1 MGPVLVDNSLY
12 RNLYNFFSGLLP
24 EGWDWLAYTLVG
36 LTMAFILANGILA
49 AAALITYAE
58 RRVVGRFQS
67 RLGPNRVGPFGLLQ
81 PIADV
86 VKLLLK
92 EDVIPRQA
100 DRLLFNLAPIVVV
113 APVFLLLA
121 VIPFGKNSFLAD
133 VNIGILF
140 VIAVTT
146 VSMIGFFLAGWGSGN
161 RYAML
166 GAMRAIA
173 QLVSYEVPMV
183 LSIVGVLLLTGSLSL
198 VRIVEA
204 QSLPFILL
212 QPLGFFIFLA
222 ASSAELNRP
231 PFDLLEAESEIVAG
245 YHIEYSGMKWGLF
258 QLAEFA
264 APVAASAIITTL
276 FLRGWENP
284 FVPMGWPQVFPSHL
298 WFIAKTFF
306 VLFLFIWLKATLP
319 RLRIDQVLG
328 FAWKILFPLAI
339 VNLLVTAVEV
349 QVWPEPTTGQL
360 WAMAAINFAVAG
372 AAVTVFGVFMERQR
386 RKPTTSVTLVR
397 IAAEVR

>member
-92 EDVIPRQA
+92 EDVVPRQA

>member
-1 MGPVLVDNSLY
+1 
-12 RNLYNFFSGLLP
+12 
-24 EGWDWLAYTLVG
+24 
-36 LTMAFILANGILA
+36 
-49 AAALITYAE
+49 
-58 RRVVGRFQS
+58 
-67 RLGPNRVGPFGLLQ
+67 
-81 PIADV
+81 
-86 VKLLLK
+86 
-92 EDVIPRQA
+92 
-100 DRLLFNLAPIVVV
+100 
-113 APVFLLLA
+113 
-121 VIPFGKNSFLAD
+121 
-133 VNIGILF
+133 
-140 VIAVTT
+140 
-146 VSMIGFFLAGWGSGN
+146 
-161 RYAML
+161 
-166 GAMRAIA
+166 
-173 QLVSYEVPMV
+173 
-183 LSIVGVLLLTGSLSL
+183 
-198 VRIVEA
+198 
-204 QSLPFILL
+204 
-212 QPLGFFIFLA
+212 
-222 ASSAELNRP
+222 

-372 AAVTVFGVFMERQR
+372 AAVAVFGVFMERQR
-386 RKPTTSVTLVR
+386 RKPTTTVTLVR

>member
-1 MGPVLVDNSLY
+1 
-12 RNLYNFFSGLLP
+12 
-24 EGWDWLAYTLVG
+24 
-36 LTMAFILANGILA
+36 MAFILANGILA

-183 LSIVGVLLLTGSLSL
+183 LSIVGGLLLTGSLSL

-212 QPLGFFIFLA
+212 QPL
-222 ASSAELNRP
+222 
-231 PFDLLEAESEIVAG
+231 
-245 YHIEYSGMKWGLF
+245 
-258 QLAEFA
+258 
-264 APVAASAIITTL
+264 
-276 FLRGWENP
+276 
-284 FVPMGWPQVFPSHL
+284 
-298 WFIAKTFF
+298 
-306 VLFLFIWLKATLP
+306 
-319 RLRIDQVLG
+319 
-328 FAWKILFPLAI
+328 
-339 VNLLVTAVEV
+339 
-349 QVWPEPTTGQL
+349 
-360 WAMAAINFAVAG
+360 
-372 AAVTVFGVFMERQR
+372 
-386 RKPTTSVTLVR
+386 
-397 IAAEVR
+397 